1 MVSARAEGDFS
12 FTLTDWGDGIRP
24 YDFDLP
30 YGWSERSDIL
40 HTIFDRALVK
50 ACETVHMKHIL
61 RRPVGLGFRT
71 PEPLAGQLRLVHR
84 GSDTEFEMPF
94 RIAATGSVASP
105 WVVPAS
111 AHMGAYAIV
120 FVPTVKDGSD
130 TTHRPGPQ
138 ATA

>member
-1 MVSARAEGDFS
+1 MAKSEGHALMVSARAEGDFS

-50 ACETVHMKHIL
+50 AGETVHMKHIL

-71 PEPLAGQLRLVHR
+71 PDPLAGKLHI
-84 GSDTEFEMPF
+84 G
-94 RIAATGSVASP
+94 
-105 WVVPAS
+105 
-111 AHMGAYAIV
+111 
-120 FVPTVKDGSD
+120 
-130 TTHRPGPQ
+130 Q
-138 ATA
+138 APCRERECRYG

>member
-12 FTLTDWGDGIRP
+12 FTLTDWGKGIRP

-30 YGWSERSDIL
+30 YGWSERADIF

-50 ACETVHMKHIL
+50 AGEAVHMKHIL

-71 PEPLAGQLRLVHR
+71 PEPLAGKLRLVHS

-94 RIAATGSVASP
+94 SIAATRSEEHTSELQ
-105 WVVPAS
+105 S
-111 AHMGAYAIV
+111 LMRNSYAV
-120 FVPTVKDGSD
+120 FCLKKKK
-130 TTHRPGPQ
+130 Q
-138 ATA
+138 K